1 MKILRWNDKKILG
14 KNANVWMGTQPTA
27 DQVLVGHDFKLLIR
41 GINIKW
47 KCPEIYLMLS
57 QIGKQHF
64 NPKL

>member
-1 MKILRWNDKKILG
+1 MIKKFLE
-14 KNANVWMGTQPTA
+14 MGTQPTA

-57 QIGKQHF
+57 QIGKQLF
-64 NPKL
+64 NPEM